1 MKYIIG
7 YLLFKEIRI
16 ENANAI
22 SSPITYGFP
31 AISGFLGAIH
41 AMERDLRKHK
51 TFRTIQLKG
60 VLIAC
65 HNCEPQI
72 YRATPYREYIF
83 HQSRHPLR
91 KDGKTAS
98 IIEEGKV
105 HLTVTLAVE
114 IYGDD
119 ELATQEKEE
128 LTALTQSLI
137 MSRPLAGGSVRKLSS
152 QKPVSYFSP
161 EAVDD
166 IIPLLFPAF
175 VLMDARQDL
184 IELTEQM
191 QKENP
196 KATALDALIDV
207 AALHHVPTE
216 KNGEVEWATH
226 SAKAGRGWLVPLPLG
241 FQGIAPPFE
250 PGELQNCRTDEYPSQ
265 YVEAVYS
272 LGKWVFPYHIPDITK
287 AFWRYGESGENHL
300 YLVTQ
305 GKNNLP

>member
-1 MKYIIG
+1 MTYTIG
-7 YLLFKEIRI
+7 YLVLKEIRI

-41 AMERDLRKHK
+41 AMGRELRQYED
-51 TFRTIQLKG
+51 FSEIQLSG

-65 HNCEPQI
+65 RHCEPQI
-72 YRATPYREYIF
+72 YRANPYREYTF
-83 HQSRHPLR
+83 HQSRHPL
-91 KDGKTAS
+91 KKNGEHAS

-114 IYGDD
+114 VCGDD
-119 ELATQEKEE
+119 ELSKKEE
-128 LTALTQSLI
+128 EELIALVQKMI
-137 MSRPLAGGSVRKLSS
+137 ISRRIAGGSVRGLH
-152 QKPVSYFSP
+152 QKTPVSYFSP
-161 EAVDD
+161 ESVDG

-175 VLMDARQDL
+175 VLTDARQDL
-184 IELTEQM
+184 IDLTEKM
-191 QKENP
+191 QKKNP
-196 KATALDALIDV
+196 NATTLDALIDV

-216 KNGEVEWATH
+216 KNGAVEWTAH
-226 SAKAGRGWLVPLPLG
+226 SAKTGRGWLVPLPIG

-250 PGELQNCRTDEYPSQ
+250 PGQLHNCRTNDYPSQ

-272 LGKWVFPYHIPDITK
+272 LGKWIFPHRIADITT
-287 AFWRYGESGENHL
+287 AFWRYDQSIGDDF

-305 GKNNLP
+305 EKNI